1 MRYSATIFPDRH
13 QAFGVRL
20 LPMTLGHALLLDR
33 LRSPFSHPVPGGDP
47 RPIHIDEALLCAMIC
62 SRSWRDAERMVDTT
76 RASLWLRWKFAR
88 HSRFALLHILS
99 LRRYHA
105 ETWSE
110 PECRILHAYTG
121 PKRGAEFLAL
131 LVVSA
136 RTQLGITDPLD
147 QPIARLQL
155 ELLVSAEQNGSLVIG
170 QKPLPTLTQIAMAAM
185 KERSEAQ
192 PTTQP
197 PHA

>member
-13 QAFGVRL
+13 QAFGSRL
-20 LPMTLGHALLLDR
+20 VPMTLGHAILLDR
-33 LRSPFSHPVPGGDP
+33 LRNPFAHPVPGGDP
-47 RPIHIDEALLCAMIC
+47 RPVHIDEALLCAMVC
-62 SRSWRDAERMVDTT
+62 SRPWRKAERMIDTR
-76 RASLWLRWKFAR
+76 RASLWLRWKFSS
-88 HSRFALLHILS
+88 HSRFAILHILA

-131 LVVSA
+131 LAVSA
-136 RTQLGITDPLD
+136 RTQLGINDPMD
-147 QPIARLQL
+147 QPISRLQL
-155 ELLVSAEQNGSLVIG
+155 ELLVSAEQNGSLIIG
-170 QKPLPTLTQIAMAAM
+170 QKPLPTLTQIAQAAM
-185 KERSEAQ
+185 REKQS
-192 PTTQP
+192 TQP